1 MGKYNRAKL
10 KCFKNNVNI
19 LIQCVMSKKIRK
31 FVLVVVNFILL
42 LIVYVGV
49 YLYVENKN
57 ERLYNQAVNDFNS
70 SFENGDIF
78 VKSFVTPYSYDYT
91 SVTDEEGPEG
101 IRTYEVNVSS
111 VDRKGESSYGWG
123 LEIVK
128 KRTKSLA
135 EDVAK
140 PLDVDRFLLFPTYIN
155 VRDTNTSPTGYVE
168 SDLMMF
174 LRNYEGYTD
183 GNPIVKLK
191 SKIDNEYYHLTLM
204 NLLDERDYERRVAEE
219 FEHRGEYFR
228 VLGAKTLYSTYS
240 VQLRH
245 EDVIT
250 DDLFSK
256 TLMIFLLLFVV
267 EFGVLWRLLKT

>member
-1 MGKYNRAKL
+1 
-10 KCFKNNVNI
+10 
-19 LIQCVMSKKIRK
+19 MSKKIRK

-49 YLYVENKN
+49 YLYVGNKN

-135 EDVAK
+135 EDVVK

-228 VLGAKTLYSTYS
+228 VFGAKTLYSTYS